1 MRPCHS
7 SDSEDDLSSHFGFVV
22 LEANT
27 SARLRG
33 FVNLFRLKVFLIRA
47 GRGPAERG
55 CWGSMASAPGRLTAG
70 KDPSVT
76 GDLAFSRQTRPSI
89 RPQGR
94 RNWTQHRGGVVG
106 VGNPQTGSA
115 RRVKTGTQKP
125 GQGTSKGRNQGGKGM
140 TEAGCSTLE
149 ESGVCVENIPPP
161 GLW

>member
-55 CWGSMASAPGRLTAG
+55 CWGSMASAPRRLTAG

-76 GDLAFSRQTRPSI
+76 GDLAFPARHDHPSVL
-89 RPQGR
+89 
-94 RNWTQHRGGVVG
+94 RGGG
-106 VGNPQTGSA
+106 TGLSTEGGWWGWVIP
-115 RRVKTGTQKP
+115 RRDQPEG
-125 GQGTSKGRNQGGKGM
+125 
-140 TEAGCSTLE
+140 
-149 ESGVCVENIPPP
+149 
-161 GLW
+161 